1 MNMNM
6 WEGKKSGGKMD
17 NKSEIDDLMNG
28 RKDTND
34 FMIFNDRRNTNELGE
49 LDILNL
55 DLNVF
60 QDDILKI
67 KKDDR
72 GKFGFNLGR
81 NSDKNKHK
89 NSAEV
94 DSQKFDN

>member
-1 MNMNM
+1 M
-6 WEGKKSGGKMD
+6 
-17 NKSEIDDLMNG
+17 MNG

-34 FMIFNDRRNTNELGE
+34 FLIFNDRRNTNELGE

-67 KKDDR
+67 KKDDKER
-72 GKFGFNLGR
+72 IGFNF
-81 NSDKNKHK
+81 KNEKNNKIHK
-89 NSAEV
+89 QSSE
-94 DSQKFDN
+94 KFDTDKVQKLDN